1 MYSLT
6 ETFGSRAD
14 QHRTVLKGDEIPSEP
29 CYSYC
34 SRARSPEGAAVLEIN
49 DFPTKDNDRVS
60 TLRQGRCQ
68 NFFGTILR
76 LLFKLQ

>member
-1 MYSLT
+1 MLLAIAV
-6 ETFGSRAD
+6 EL
-14 QHRTVLKGDEIPSEP
+14 H
-29 CYSYC
+29 
-34 SRARSPEGAAVLEIN
+34 RSPEGAAVLEIN